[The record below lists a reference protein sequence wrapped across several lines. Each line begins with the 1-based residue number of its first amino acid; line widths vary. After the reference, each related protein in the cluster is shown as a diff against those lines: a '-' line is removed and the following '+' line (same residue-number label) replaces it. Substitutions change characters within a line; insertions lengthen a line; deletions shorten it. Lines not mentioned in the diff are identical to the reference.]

1 MEFTGTAFENIPT
14 RESKFKNDILGH
26 SSFGLYNKSNK
37 RDLNVFLDPAVFV
50 REVDQ
55 SSEKSGELINIKL
68 GIRGRSDISKIISL
82 FKEVDLKS
90 KGLNSNNNTHEKLLN
105 QLVVEIMS

>member
-1 MEFTGTAFENIPT
+1 MTSNSLI
-14 RESKFKNDILGH
+14 REDKKYIVNLNLGSLFNYFVQIFQLH
-26 SSFGLYNKSNK
+26 SLKNKSDN
-37 RDLNVFLDPAVFV
+37 NV
-50 REVDQ
+50 
-55 SSEKSGELINIKL
+55 SSTL
-68 GIRGRSDISKIISL
+68 GINRYFVGEYKRASTIYSMKKISKIISL